1 LLEFHRRQKVPIRQ
15 LFDYTKDPNLTT
27 HAFAF
32 REGDL
37 CWKYKGCIQPG
48 SGCDMAITDKE
59 RAINRNVLR
68 NRCALV
74 LVVGVGQNKRDHL
87 LIQYAMI
94 LAAFS
99 SHDVSHPRFGVF
111 PTRKAPRFASE
122 PGRLPN
128 SPPPELL
135 LLNIE
140 SEPERVNGTCVGMH
154 HTIALRRSRENQRCQ
169 QPATKEGAQVFGVV
183 CEKGPEAV
191 AKKIIRAVT
200 LVML

>member
-1 LLEFHRRQKVPIRQ
+1 
-15 LFDYTKDPNLTT
+15 
-27 HAFAF
+27 
-32 REGDL
+32 
-37 CWKYKGCIQPG
+37 
-48 SGCDMAITDKE
+48 MAITDKE

-140 SEPERVNGTCVGMH
+140 SEPERENGDRKSTRLNSSH
-154 HTIALRRSRENQRCQ
+154 EWISYA
-169 QPATKEGAQVFGVV
+169 VF
-183 CEKGPEAV
+183 CLKKKKNKKT
-191 AKKIIRAVT
+191 KKIRNT
-200 LVML
+200 KHNK